1 MIKHFLLLVGV
12 VAVVLAALLGSLYV
26 LDLLKMADLQS
37 DLRKLFSV
45 MGIAALAGVVIML
58 LTKAAQKT

>member
-1 MIKHFLLLVGV
+1 MIKQFLLLVGV